1 MMTNSAIQQKTL
13 IQMKEVGVNYRNS
26 LNIWSRKDIWALK
39 QVTFE
44 VRAGETLGIIGKN
57 GAGKSTLL
65 KLLAGIIE
73 PDVGLITRNVRSVM
87 LLSLQVGFLPQLS
100 GRENAILSGIL
111 LGMRKLQVTNS
122 MEEIIEFSGLQEY
135 IDYPV
140 RTYSSGMKARLGFA
154 VACQADPDVLLVDEV
169 LGVGDASFNEKSKKL
184 MVDKINSDKTV
195 VIVSHN
201 ESTIEQYCDRVVLI
215 DKGES
220 ILEGSPAEVFAAYKN
235 VGV

>member
-1 MMTNSAIQQKTL
+1 
-13 IQMKEVGVNYRNS
+13 MKEVGVNYRNS